1 LNNEAGKAGL
11 PKDLEAVEFVAVP
24 KRAMVT
30 HNSALQKVQL
40 NDHSLGEPYYENNET
55 DLRYYLT
62 RLLEDIID
70 NTRSQT
76 FKLDDKSVVKE
87 LIEKLRGGEFN
98 SAAVAITER
107 LLSCEIEKQD
117 QLGRFT
123 KLRDGSLL
131 CCHFTVN
138 GEEHI
143 VLVKVDHADFLNE
156 ATLMRSAGLP
166 EKQRAQK
173 CATFKVIDGQLDSI
187 VVISDSSPLLT
198 EYWWN
203 AFLCLTQLSSPE
215 TNTLKSFLAVE
226 SLLKNRVQSKSKTDY
241 WTLRNSLVG
250 YYTTREQCSFP
261 DMIDELFNGYKP
273 DSQNVSMEA
282 LIAEAKDLPKKGKG
296 FDTLFSIAPK
306 IIKARIKRQINLAEN
321 VDLRITGEINDFAG
335 MFDTGE
341 DAGRKYLKIYSEQG
355 YEAFHRKAS
364 ANELE

>member
-1 LNNEAGKAGL
+1 MNNEAGKA
-11 PKDLEAVEFVAVP
+11 DLATELATAEFVASP
-24 KRAMVT
+24 KRTMVT

-40 NDHSLGEPYYENNET
+40 NDRSLGKPYYETSET

-76 FKLDDKSVVKE
+76 FKLDDNGFIKKLLEE
-87 LIEKLRGGEFN
+87 LIGSDFN
-98 SAAVAITER
+98 SAAVKFTER
-107 LLSCEIEKQD
+107 LLNCEIEKQD
-117 QLGRFT
+117 QLGGFT

-173 CATFKVIDGQLDSI
+173 CATFKVIGDQLDPI

-203 AFLCLTQLSSPE
+203 AFLCLTPLSSPE
-215 TNTLKSFLAVE
+215 TNTLKSFLALE
-226 SLLKNRVQSKSKTDY
+226 SLLKNRIQPKSKTDY

-261 DMIDELFNGYKP
+261 DMIDELFSGYKP
-273 DSQNVSMEA
+273 DSLDVSMEK
-282 LIAEAKDLPKKGKG
+282 LIAEAKELPKKGKG

-321 VDLRITGEINDFAG
+321 VDLRITGEINDFTG
-335 MFDTGE
+335 MFNTGE
-341 DAGRKYLKIYSEQG
+341 DAGRKYLKIYSDQG

-364 ANELE
+364 ENEIE